1 MRANRVSRGS
11 TLHPRPITRERR
23 GAMLVF
29 VAIAMVTLLGFLA
42 MTLDVGAGNRQRRI
56 AQTAADAG
64 ALGGGTEI
72 YRRLSGSS
80 IPDDTVRASALNE
93 AVRNGF
99 PADDVTVNY
108 PPASGPHTGDL
119 KYVEVIINRT
129 IPTIFGSIFN
139 FTSLNAGARA
149 VAGVSNYA
157 LNCLVSLDPSGPR
170 AIEVENGGEM
180 DTNCGVAINSTNP
193 NALDVNSSG
202 QLDTSGSSIA
212 VSGGWTGNKTPSPAP
227 STGTASVQDPLSYI
241 TPPTVTSCD
250 QHTGLLT
257 ITKDTVLNPGVYCG
271 GIKVTNKSV
280 TLNPGTYITAG
291 GGFEIQ
297 TGGIIRGNGVTL
309 INTTDPVTGTL
320 FKPFYFGNGCKATL
334 RASTSGAYSGIL
346 MYGDP
351 AGPADAINTFAC
363 SSDDSPELTGAL
375 YFPNQTIFF
384 NGSNTTTE
392 ITGAV
397 IAKNVDVSGKIAITN
412 DTSGSTAVHR
422 LSLVE

>member
-1 MRANRVSRGS
+1 MRANRGTRATV
-11 TLHPRPITRERR
+11 LNARPITRERR

-29 VAIAMVTLLGFLA
+29 VAIAMVALLGFLA

-108 PPASGPHTGDL
+108 PPASGPHTSDL
-119 KYVEVIINRT
+119 RYVEVIINRT

-139 FTSLNAGARA
+139 FTSLNAGARS

-180 DTNCGVAINSTNP
+180 DTNCGIAINSTNP

-202 QLDTSGSSIA
+202 QLDASGSSIA
-212 VSGGWTGNKTPSPAP
+212 ISGGWTGNKTPSPEP
-227 STGTASVQDPLSYI
+227 STNTAAVQDPLSYVQS
-241 TPPTVTSCD
+241 PTVTSCD

-271 GIKVTNKSV
+271 GIHVTNKSV

-291 GGFEIQ
+291 GGFVIE
-297 TGGIIRGNGVTL
+297 TGGIINGNGVTL
-309 INTTDPVTGTL
+309 INTIDPVTGST
-320 FKPFYFGNGCKATL
+320 FAPFYFGKGCKATL
-334 RASTSGAYSGIL
+334 KAPSTGAYAGIV

-351 AGPADAINTFAC
+351 AGPSGAINTFAC
-363 SSDDSPELTGAL
+363 SSDSPPELTGAL
-375 YFPNQTIFF
+375 YFPTQTIFF
-384 NGSNTTTE
+384 DGSNTTTE
-392 ITGAV
+392 IMGAV
-397 IAKNVDVSGKIAITN
+397 IAKNVDVSGKISITN
-412 DTSGSTAVHR
+412 DTSGSSAVHR